1 MNREEDGYR
10 HRKKEGQKKTAMER
24 EREEFAKKFD
34 TECKEIIVLTEDGTC
49 AGRAGKE
56 KLWKASA
63 KILAYVDEK
72 TGKLRQEKAF
82 LSWQMTEEERQTKE
96 RIFGIKKESIYR
108 LRVRESLPF
117 TNAYTGEEMKRGYN
131 LWVMEVLARDCH
143 EERLEN
149 ILAEYRKPVK
159 LHPVGCGE
167 LLLDKSL
174 GMYDGEG
181 TWNGGSCRIH
191 LDVDGEGMET
201 AEDSVHTLQK
211 LMEHCADWDK
221 KARRFAAKELT
232 ELAND
237 WQDESGEEEEAE
249 ITEEEFAERLHISE
263 VCVSVD
269 GDFEIYYDD
278 DDMFWG
284 HVVVVSGNI
293 DHGISDAT
301 MEG

>member
-1 MNREEDGYR
+1 
-10 HRKKEGQKKTAMER
+10 MER

-34 TECKEIIVLTEDGTC
+34 TECKVIIVLTEEGTC
-49 AGRAGKE
+49 AGRAGKD

-63 KILAYVDEK
+63 KILAYVEEE
-72 TGKLRQEKAF
+72 TGELRQEKAF
-82 LSWQMTEEERQTKE
+82 LNWLMTEEERQTKE
-96 RIFGIKKESIYR
+96 RVFGIKKESIYR

-117 TNAYTGEEMKRGYN
+117 ANAYTKEEMRRGYS
-131 LWVMEVLARDCH
+131 LWVLEVLARDCH

-159 LHPVGCGE
+159 LHPEGCGE
-167 LLLDKSL
+167 LLLDKSF

-181 TWNGGSCRIH
+181 IWNGESCRMH
-191 LDVDGEGMET
+191 LEVDGEGMET

-211 LMEHCADWDK
+211 LLADCADWDE
-221 KARRFAAKELT
+221 KARKFAAKELT

-237 WQDESGEEEEAE
+237 WQGEGGETEETE
-249 ITEEEFAERLHISE
+249 ITEEEFAGRLRSIE
-263 VCVSVD
+263 VCVAVD
-269 GDFEIYYDD
+269 GDFEIYYAD

-284 HVVVVSGNI
+284 HAVVVSGNI
-293 DHGISDAT
+293 DSGISDAT